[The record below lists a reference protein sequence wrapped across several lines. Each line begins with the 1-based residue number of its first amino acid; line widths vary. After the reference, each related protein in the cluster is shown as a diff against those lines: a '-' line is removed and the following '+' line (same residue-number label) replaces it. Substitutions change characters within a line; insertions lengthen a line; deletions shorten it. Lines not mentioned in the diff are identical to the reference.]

1 MDPRIKVVCIAASL
15 IFLGLVVDLVRRRVL
30 REGYSLLWIAAAL
43 VLLTISIF
51 NSLLF
56 GVARWLHVMDAN
68 SLLFAGA
75 FLFVCIMLIHV
86 SLELSRLRRETK
98 ELAQAQA
105 LTEWRARRAFDEAR
119 FAKPSPEG
127 SADCES
133 DE

>member
-1 MDPRIKVVCIAASL
+1 MDPRIKLVCIVASL
-15 IFLGLVVDLVRRRVL
+15 ALLALVLELVRRDVL

-43 VLLTISIF
+43 LLLLVSVF

-56 GVARWLHVMDAN
+56 GVAKWLRVMDAN

-86 SLELSRLRRETK
+86 SVELSRLRRETK

-105 LTEWRARRAFDEAR
+105 LTEWRARKALDASGPKDSG
-119 FAKPSPEG
+119 AEG
-127 SADCES
+127 SSSCES
-133 DE
+133 EV